1 MSTINPNINKFFNKL
16 YVSFP
21 SITSI
26 NKSKEFG
33 NMRYVYKTR
42 DSSKWFVKYKTDQ
55 EVFLFGK
62 IKDDDPQP
70 PLLSL
75 TFERTSVYS
84 KECSG
89 IINAKNVYINVEYF
103 IDNYPNFRTSL
114 NESTIDVFINSHAN
128 SINVI
133 KLGNYI
139 DDIDGLIDNLN
150 ILLDELDEFKPTEE
164 PKPDITIKSNDSRT
178 CEICGKKLK
187 NDKFKL
193 CKKCS
198 RKRNTAN
205 ILVNLL
211 KYVEPQTPFE
221 KNDLKQVY
229 DDEMEIKHCMWS
241 LVEFSLVTK
250 NNNEYCLVNPTKL
263 NEFIEEYGNVDE
275 IPLEKEEKKEEPKKL
290 NKQCSICKKTLPTSK
305 FYTSNKTDDG
315 FEDYCKK
322 CKKLVYAANCLK
334 EILDQFSPG
343 SEFKIDDLKNN
354 FKNPMEY
361 NGRLYELQHNDLL
374 FYDSDKDA
382 YTLADLDSCQNFLDS
397 YYIEG
402 SITIEPEI
410 KKETD
415 VKELTEEQQM
425 DCVIGCIKNGK
436 TDKEAAEI
444 AGINLYKI
452 THWFNEGKNN
462 YGEEY
467 IDFYNRYNEAKK
479 EAKLNSY
486 NNFYVIESF
495 NIKEDLTIADT
506 LRKQQMEKVLKE
518 IGSGSSLKTAAFNS
532 GITYETLQYWYKRGK
547 QNFGEE
553 YAEFHEKINILQS
566 PMDVPKPDDEIK
578 KVRPDKLSE
587 ETDEELNIP
596 ELYKHILDPIPHK
609 YKQIFRGTKESESG
623 FAWVKKRGNSWTYDR
638 QHKDKRYHI
647 TRQNIYE
654 LYYEV
659 KKQGLVWGARNI
671 EKAKKILKQ
680 SDLPSNIEDE
690 VTEETYKELNIPEQ
704 YKHILDPLPQ
714 EFKQVFIG
722 AKESESGFAW
732 VKKSR
737 NSWRYDRQIKDQR
750 QSITRPN
757 IYELYCEAKK
767 QGFVWGLRNLENAK
781 ITLKQCEIPDINTN
795 DDEDIFKHILD
806 PIAPEYNKRFR
817 KPTSSGFAWVKKSR
831 NSWRYNNETLGK
843 DIQNIN
849 LYYLYLDVTEKNLPW
864 GVRDLEK
871 ANESLA
877 QCGKPE
883 MMTEN
888 IVKTSEFEEDYLF
901 EHILDPIPREYLKR
915 FKKPNSSGIAW
926 VKKVSNETWWYNNP
940 KDNVR
945 IYESNVYNLYLEVKK
960 RNLPWGVRDLKK
972 AKKSLAQCEK
982 PNIQPKI
989 PTEKEIQNIEP
1000 KIPTEKE
1007 IPNIEN
1013 SEVNCICFEENN
1025 NVKIIINGLI
1035 ENDKFL
1041 NTLYKFKSY
1050 ENNIKKI
1057 ISNRHTHSTELFIE
1071 LELEKNRLNTFKER
1085 ISMYGW
1091 KIIN

>member
-1 MSTINPNINKFFNKL
+1 MSNINPNINKFFNKL

-21 SITSI
+21 SIDSI

-62 IKDDDPQP
+62 IKDDTPQP
-70 PLLSL
+70 PLLTL
-75 TFERTSVYS
+75 TFDKTSAYS
-84 KECSG
+84 EDCSG

-103 IDNYPNFRTSL
+103 INNYPKFKTSL
-114 NESTIDVFINSHAN
+114 NEGTIDVFINGHAN

-139 DDIDGLIDNLN
+139 DNIDSLIDNLN
-150 ILLDELDEFKPTEE
+150 TLLNELDEFKPIEV
-164 PKPDITIKSNDSRT
+164 PKPDIIKNNDIRT

-187 NDKFKL
+187 NNKFKL

-198 RKRNTAN
+198 KKRNAAD

-221 KNDLKQVY
+221 KNDLKQLY
-229 DDEMEIKHCMWS
+229 DDEMDIKHCIWS
-241 LVEFSLVTK
+241 LVEFNLVNT
-250 NNNEYCLVNPTKL
+250 NNEEYCLVDSTKL
-263 NEFIEEYGNVDE
+263 NEFIEEYGTMDE
-275 IPLEKEEKKEEPKKL
+275 MPVEDEEKKEEPKKL

-305 FYTSNKTDDG
+305 FYTTNKTDDG
-315 FEDYCKK
+315 LEDYCKK
-322 CKKLVYAANCLK
+322 CKKLVFAANCLK
-334 EILDQFSPG
+334 EILNQVSPG
-343 SEFKIDDLKNN
+343 SEFKVDDLKNN
-354 FKNPMEY
+354 FKNPLEFT
-361 NGRLYELQHNDLL
+361 GRLYELQHNDLL

-382 YTLADLDSCQNFLDS
+382 YTLADLETCQNFLDS

-415 VKELTEEQQM
+415 VEELTEEQQM
-425 DCVIGCIKNGK
+425 DSVIESIKNGK

-452 THWFNEGKNN
+452 THWFNEGKNS

-479 EAKLNSY
+479 EAKINSY
-486 NNFYVIESF
+486 KNFYVIESF
-495 NIKEDLTIADT
+495 NLKEDLTIADT
-506 LRKQQMEKVLKE
+506 LRKQQMEKILKE

-532 GITYETLQYWYKRGK
+532 GIAYETLQYWYKRGK

-553 YAEFHEKINILQS
+553 YAEFYEKINILQS
-566 PMDVPKPDDEIK
+566 PMDVPKVDDEIK
-578 KVRPDKLSE
+578 KETIDDRSDE
-587 ETDEELNIP
+587 ETNEELNIP
-596 ELYKHILDPIPHK
+596 ELYKNILDPLP
-609 YKQIFRGTKESESG
+609 YKFKKIFRGSKESESG
-623 FAWVKKRGNSWTYDR
+623 FAWVKKDRNSWRYDR
-638 QHKDKRYHI
+638 QHKDKRYNI

-659 KKQGLVWGARNI
+659 KKQGHVWGVRNL
-671 EKAKKILKQ
+671 EKAKETLKQ
-680 SDLPSNIEDE
+680 SNLPLNIEDE
-690 VTEETYKELNIPEQ
+690 VNAETYKELNIPES

-714 EFKQVFIG
+714 EFKQIFSG

-732 VKKSR
+732 VKKR
-737 NSWRYDRQIKDQR
+737 GNSWRYDRQIKDQR

-757 IYELYCEAKK
+757 IYELYCEVKK
-767 QGFVWGLRNLENAK
+767 QGYIWGLRNFENAK
-781 ITLKQCEIPDINTN
+781 ITLKQSEIPDIDSDN
-795 DDEDIFKHILD
+795 DKDIFKHILD
-806 PIAPEYNKRFR
+806 PIAPEYNKRFK

-831 NSWRYNNETLGK
+831 NSWTYNNKLLGEY
-843 DIQNIN
+843 IQNIN
-849 LYYLYLDVTEKNLPW
+849 LYYLYLDVKEKNLPW

-883 MMTEN
+883 MITEN
-888 IVKTSEFEEDYLF
+888 TINTSELKEDYLF

-926 VKKVSNETWWYNNP
+926 VKKISNDSWWYNNP
-940 KDNVR
+940 KDDVR
-945 IYESNVYNLYLEVKK
+945 IYDSNVYNLYLEVRKQ
-960 RNLPWGVRDLKK
+960 NLPWGVRDLKK
-972 AKKSLAQCEK
+972 AKRSLAQCEK
-982 PNIQPKI
+982 PNIQFKI
-989 PTEKEIQNIEP
+989 PTEKEILNIA
-1000 KIPTEKE
+1000 
-1007 IPNIEN
+1007 N

-1025 NVKIIINGLI
+1025 HIKIIIDGLI

-1041 NTLYKFKSY
+1041 NTLYKFKYY

-1057 ISNRHTHSTELFIE
+1057 ISNRQTQFTELFIE
-1071 LELEKNRLNTFKER
+1071 LELEKNRLSSFKDR

>member
-1 MSTINPNINKFFNKL
+1 MPTINPNINKFFNKL

-21 SITSI
+21 NITSI
-26 NKSKEFG
+26 VKSKEFG
-33 NMRYVYKTR
+33 NMRYVYKTK
-42 DSSKWFVKYKTDQ
+42 DSIKWFVKYKTDQ

-62 IKDDDPQP
+62 IKDDVPQP
-70 PLLSL
+70 PLLTL
-75 TFERTSVYS
+75 TFDKTSAYS
-84 KECSG
+84 KDCSG

-103 IDNYPNFRTSL
+103 IDNYPNFKTSL
-114 NESTIDVFINSHAN
+114 NEATIDVFINSHAN

-139 DDIDGLIDNLN
+139 DDIDGLINNIN
-150 ILLDELDEFKPTEE
+150 ILLDELDEFRPIEE
-164 PKPDITIKSNDSRT
+164 PKPVTIKSNNSRT

-187 NDKFKL
+187 NDKFKI

-198 RKRNTAN
+198 RKRNAAN

-211 KYVEPQTPFE
+211 KYVEPQTPFK

-229 DDEMEIKHCMWS
+229 ADEIEIKHCMWS
-241 LVEFSLVTK
+241 LIEFNLVTK
-250 NNNEYCLVNPTKL
+250 NNNEYYLVNPTKL
-263 NEFIEEYGNVDE
+263 NEFIEEYGTVDE

-322 CKKLVYAANCLK
+322 CKKLVFAANCLK

-343 SEFKIDDLKNN
+343 SEFKINDLKNN

-382 YTLADLDSCQNFLDS
+382 YILADLESCQNFLDS

-415 VKELTEEQQM
+415 VKELTEEEQM
-425 DCVIGCIKNGK
+425 DCVIESIKNGK
-436 TDKEAAEI
+436 RDKEAAEI

-452 THWFNEGKNN
+452 TYWFNEGKNN
-462 YGEEY
+462 YGEKY

-479 EAKLNSY
+479 EAKLKSY
-486 NNFYVIESF
+486 NNFYMIESF
-495 NIKEDLTIADT
+495 SIKEDLTIADT

-518 IGSGSSLKTAAFNS
+518 IGSGLSLKIAAFNS

-553 YAEFHEKINILQS
+553 YAEFYEKINILQS
-566 PMDVPKPDDEIK
+566 PMDVPKPNDEIK
-578 KVRPDKLSE
+578 KVKPDELSE

-596 ELYKHILDPIPHK
+596 ELYKHILDPLPHK
-609 YKQIFRGTKESESG
+609 YKQIFRGTKENESG

-638 QHKDKRYHI
+638 QHKEKRYHI

-659 KKQGLVWGARNI
+659 KKQGLVWGARNL

-680 SDLPSNIEDE
+680 SNLPSNTEDE
-690 VTEETYKELNIPEQ
+690 FNAETYKELNIPEQ

-722 AKESESGFAW
+722 AKKSESGFAW

-750 QSITRPN
+750 QSVTRPN
-757 IYELYCEAKK
+757 IYELYCEVKK
-767 QGFVWGLRNLENAK
+767 RGYIWGVRNLENAK
-781 ITLKQCEIPDINTN
+781 ITLKQCEKPEINDN
-795 DDEDIFKHILD
+795 DEDIFKNILD
-806 PIAPEYNKRFR
+806 PISQKYNKRFK
-817 KPTSSGFAWVKKSR
+817 KPSSSGFAWVKKLG
-831 NSWRYNNETLGK
+831 NSWKYDNKMLGK
-843 DIQNIN
+843 YIQNIN
-849 LYYLYLDVTEKNLPW
+849 LYNLYLDIKEKNLPW

-871 ANESLA
+871 AKKSLA

-883 MMTEN
+883 NITEN
-888 IVKTSEFEEDYLF
+888 MVKTSGFKEDYLF
-901 EHILDPIPREYLKR
+901 EHILDPVPREYLNR

-926 VKKVSNETWWYNNP
+926 VKKISNDTWWYNNP
-940 KDNVR
+940 KDDAL
-945 IYESNVYNLYLEVKK
+945 IYESNIYTLYLEVRKQ
-960 RNLPWGVRDLKK
+960 NLPWGVRDLEK

-982 PNIQPKI
+982 PDIQPKTI
-989 PTEKEIQNIEP
+989 IEKETTNL
-1000 KIPTEKE
+1000 K
-1007 IPNIEN
+1007 N
-1013 SEVNCICFEENN
+1013 SEVNCICFEEND

-1057 ISNRHTHSTELFIE
+1057 ISDRHTDFTELFIE
-1071 LELEKNRLNTFKER
+1071 LELKKNRLNTFKDK